1 MLVAAAVGDR
11 SSRQRALL
19 ACRDAED
26 DVGRPRTVTCQPALL
41 SVDLRGLLT
50 AAEQPPHDDVRDTA
64 VYLRAVRSSSRAA
77 REERPGLAP
86 PSTAFWAVTIGGL
99 CTRGKGQP

>member
-1 MLVAAAVGDR
+1 PCAEGSSSCMAGASAWRARRGRARCSPSRCRYSVATELFR
-11 SSRQRALL
+11 YSKLTN
-19 ACRDAED
+19 
-26 DVGRPRTVTCQPALL
+26 PTVSFSLTG

-64 VYLRAVRSSSRAA
+64 VYLRAVRSSARAA

-86 PSTAFWAVTIGGL
+86 PSTA
-99 CTRGKGQP
+99 